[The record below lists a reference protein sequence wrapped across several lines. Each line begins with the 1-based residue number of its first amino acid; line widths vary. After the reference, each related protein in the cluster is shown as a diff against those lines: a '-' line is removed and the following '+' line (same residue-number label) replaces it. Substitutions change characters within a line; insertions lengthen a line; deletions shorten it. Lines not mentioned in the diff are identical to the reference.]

1 MIDPAKLPPRVAEL
15 VELLASNAGKI
26 AAQDCRIEVDCA
38 GGNLRMRVRPVA
50 APVVDVQRSLSRR
63 T

>member
-1 MIDPAKLPPRVAEL
+1 MIDTTKLPPRVAEL
-15 VELLASNAGKI
+15 VELLANNAAKI

-38 GGNLRMRVRPVA
+38 GGNLRLRVRPTTP
-50 APVVDVQRSLSRR
+50 PVVDLQRSLARR